1 MSDKSSK
8 RYDQSKVAND
18 QQNKTG
24 DQQLRTANT
33 PGILKVDEEDTTIS
47 TFYRRM
53 RGCDGLE
60 SPFTSLTHTFERSFT
75 SIATKPHLPSVIDTM
90 VERPEKGADGKY
102 DELEKEEWLTL
113 YKMHAKQKALVK
125 IEAKKAF
132 NIIRAWQDPSSIALC
147 EKDKSYKQII
157 EEEDFVLYLELIRKT
172 HIGPMSKD
180 PAETRHN
187 CLLQLYTIKQTTGK
201 KVTDFNTR
209 FNDLLERVSAS
220 GTLVTEEDKVEVYL
234 SAISPDAK
242 GDQYVSLVRQKIMPK
257 PTKLSVAM
265 EEACK
270 YTPIAE
276 YSGQRKSKSTSSYG
290 VTAEESDEDTV
301 APKPAKGPGTCKHCK
316 KYYNKEVKHYLNK
329 CENYTRDMELLEA
342 SIKLRDGTSQ
352 VDKDFKPQVPAGT
365 YVQTLGNRP
374 LGTSSIGLGLGQ
386 QRPSGEKPGF

>member
-33 PGILKVDEEDTTIS
+33 PGILKVDEDDTTIS

-147 EKDKSYKQII
+147 EKDKSYLQANHRRRR
-157 EEEDFVLYLELIRKT
+157 LRLI
-172 HIGPMSKD
+172 
-180 PAETRHN
+180 
-187 CLLQLYTIKQTTGK
+187 
-201 KVTDFNTR
+201 
-209 FNDLLERVSAS
+209 S
-220 GTLVTEEDKVEVYL
+220 G
-234 SAISPDAK
+234 
-242 GDQYVSLVRQKIMPK
+242 
-257 PTKLSVAM
+257 
-265 EEACK
+265 
-270 YTPIAE
+270 
-276 YSGQRKSKSTSSYG
+276 
-290 VTAEESDEDTV
+290 
-301 APKPAKGPGTCKHCK
+301 
-316 KYYNKEVKHYLNK
+316 
-329 CENYTRDMELLEA
+329 
-342 SIKLRDGTSQ
+342 
-352 VDKDFKPQVPAGT
+352 VDKKNPYWSNVK
-365 YVQTLGNRP
+365 R
-374 LGTSSIGLGLGQ
+374 SSRNKTQLSLTTIYN
-386 QRPSGEKPGF
+386 